1 MMEAWMDVLQA
12 IYERRAIRQFKPEAP
27 SAQLIAEIIGDAVQ
41 APNSINRQAWSF
53 VVIQGRDRLAA
64 YSQQAKVT
72 ALAALPKSGTSEL
85 RGFLQ
90 AADFDIFYDAPALV
104 VVCATLDDPMVLQD
118 CCLAAQTLMLAAHAK
133 GLGTCWIGF
142 AEGWL
147 NAQETK
153 QTLGIPFS
161 HVAVAPIIIGY
172 PREVPTPPGRRAPA
186 ITWIGEA
193 AAVEAA
199 AS

>member
-1 MMEAWMDVLQA
+1 MDIMQA
-12 IYERRAIRQFKPEAP
+12 IYGRRAIRQFKPEAP
-27 SAQLIAEIIGDAVQ
+27 SNELIAGVIGDAIQ

-64 YSQQAKVT
+64 YSQQAKAT
-72 ALAALPKSGTSEL
+72 ALAALPRAETSEL
-85 RGFLQ
+85 RGFLE

-104 VVCATLDDPMVLQD
+104 VVCATLNDPMVLQD

-147 NAQETK
+147 NVPETK
-153 QTLGIPFS
+153 QELGIPLG

-172 PREVPTPPGRRAPA
+172 PREVPKPPGRRVPA
-186 ITWIGEA
+186 ITWIGQPA
-193 AAVEAA
+193 APGTAA
-199 AS
+199 G